1 MRGKSDAVRSAPRA
15 VAERERSEA
24 IRSELERRGISDEF
38 ARAVAQQ
45 LEPFAADLAAEQL
58 DSVLSGVALAYGVHR
73 RSIDAFRRT
82 VTELEEVQVLLGSF
96 GSELR
101 KLDEA
106 VEILA
111 AYAARLRQHTTPPPP
126 RNVH

>member
-15 VAERERSEA
+15 GAERERSEG
-24 IRSELERRGISDEF
+24 IRSELERRGISEEF

-45 LEPFAADLAAEQL
+45 LEPFAADLNAEQL
-58 DSVLSGVALAYGVHR
+58 ESVLSGVALAYGVHR

-82 VTELEEVQVLLGSF
+82 VTELEEVQLLLGSF

-111 AYAARLRQHTTPPPP
+111 AYAARLRQHTSPPPP

>member
-1 MRGKSDAVRSAPRA
+1 M
-15 VAERERSEA
+15 
-24 IRSELERRGISDEF
+24 
-38 ARAVAQQ
+38 
-45 LEPFAADLAAEQL
+45 
-58 DSVLSGVALAYGVHR
+58 LSGVALAYGVHR

-96 GSELR
+96 GGELR

-126 RNVH
+126 SNVH

>member
-1 MRGKSDAVRSAPRA
+1 MRGKPDAARSAPRA
-15 VAERERSEA
+15 AGRERSEG

-38 ARAVAQQ
+38 ARAIAQQ
-45 LEPFAADLAAEQL
+45 LEPFSTDLAPEQL
-58 DSVLSGVALAYGVHR
+58 EAVLSGVALAYGVHR

-82 VTELEEVQVLLGSF
+82 VTELEEVQHLLGAF

-111 AYAARLRQHTTPPPP
+111 AYAARLRQSTNPPPP
-126 RNVH
+126 RSVH

>member
-15 VAERERSEA
+15 ATERERNEG
-24 IRSELERRGISDEF
+24 IRSELERRGISEEF

-45 LEPFAADLAAEQL
+45 LEPFAADLNAEQL
-58 DSVLSGVALAYGVHR
+58 ESVLSGVAVAYGVHR

-82 VTELEEVQVLLGSF
+82 VTELEEVQLLLGSF

-111 AYAARLRQHTTPPPP
+111 AYAARLRQHTSPPPP

>member
-1 MRGKSDAVRSAPRA
+1 MREKSDAARSAPRA
-15 VAERERSEA
+15 AAERERSEA
-24 IRSELERRGISDEF
+24 IRSELGRRGISDEF
-38 ARAVAQQ
+38 ARAIAQQ

-58 DSVLSGVALAYGVHR
+58 DAVLSGVALAYGVHR

-126 RNVH
+126 RSVH

>member
-1 MRGKSDAVRSAPRA
+1 MRAKPDAVRGAPRGG
-15 VAERERSEA
+15 ERERGEG

-38 ARAVAQQ
+38 ARAVALQ
-45 LEPFAADLAAEQL
+45 LEPFGADLSPEQFEA
-58 DSVLSGVALAYGVHR
+58 VLSGVALAYGVHR

-82 VTELEEVQVLLGSF
+82 VTELEEVQTLLGNF
-96 GSELR
+96 GTELR

-111 AYAARLRQHTTPPPP
+111 AYAARLRQSTSAPPP
-126 RNVH
+126 RSVH

>member
-15 VAERERSEA
+15 AERERGEG

-38 ARAVAQQ
+38 ARAVAKQ
-45 LEPFAADLAAEQL
+45 LEPFSTDLAPEQFEA
-58 DSVLSGVALAYGVHR
+58 VLSGVALAYGVHR

-111 AYAARLRQHTTPPPP
+111 AYAARLRQSTSPPPP